1 MKQGRTLPALASE
14 LERQANAKRDFLAPA
29 QHLRVR
35 SNGHTDLILD
45 ESFMVNEIAHGQL
58 AEYAG
63 VPKSFYDRLRNEATA
78 LTVPSPRLG
87 NCPPSDVDPTQL
99 VQCENVPL
107 FDVLLNRLLFGKGGD
122 VRMIRTL
129 DGTVRAFLSDAFN
142 LDLDNFDVFRAAATA
157 IEQAGLGA
165 EHVASCEVTE
175 RRMYLKVVSPKL
187 EATIDPSNLIHP
199 HGGHHM
205 LKEPQVI
212 QAGFILSNSETGLGS
227 LSVQQVVY
235 KLQCTNLWIT
245 EDGYRQRHLGKTLEA
260 DTEGRVYRSDT
271 RQADAKARLLK
282 IRDHISD
289 ALNETRFKTLVAK
302 MQETTEVKLEGSIEK
317 IVEVTARKFGLAQP
331 EKEDVLK
338 NLIEGADLSLW
349 GLTNAIT
356 ATAQTA
362 PTYDR
367 STELEAIGGRFF
379 ALPPAEIRELVRA
392 A

>member
-1 MKQGRTLPALASE
+1 MKTGRTLPDLASE

-29 QHLRVR
+29 EALRVR
-35 SNGHTDLILD
+35 SNGHTDLLVN
-45 ESFMVNEIAHGQL
+45 EPFAVNEIAHGQL
-58 AEYAG
+58 ADYTG
-63 VPKSFYDRLRNEATA
+63 VPKSFYDRLRNEATD
-78 LTVPSPRLG
+78 LQIPTPRLG
-87 NCPPSDVDPTQL
+87 DCPQAVIDPTQL
-99 VQCENVPL
+99 VQCESTPL
-107 FDVLLNRLLFGKGGD
+107 FDVLLNRLLVGKGGD
-122 VRMIRTL
+122 VRMVRTL
-129 DGTVRAFLSDAFN
+129 DGKARAFLSDAFS
-142 LDLDNFDVFRAAATA
+142 LDLDNHDVFRAAAAA
-157 IEQAGLGA
+157 IEQAGLGP
-165 EHVASCEVTE
+165 EQVASCEVTE
-175 RRMYLKVVSPKL
+175 RRLYLKVVSPKL
-187 EATIDPSNLIHP
+187 EATIDPSNLTRP

-205 LKEPQVI
+205 LKEPQVV

-227 LSVQQVVY
+227 LVVQQTVFR
-235 KLQCTNLWIT
+235 LQCTNLWIT

-260 DTEGRVYRSDT
+260 GDDGRVYRSDT
-271 RQADAKARLLK
+271 RQADARARLLK
-282 IRDHISD
+282 IRDHIAD
-289 ALNETRFKTLVAK
+289 ALNETRFKMLVAK

-362 PTYDR
+362 ATYDR

-379 ALPPAEIRELVRA
+379 ALPAAEVRELVRA

>member
-1 MKQGRTLPALASE
+1 MKQGRTLPDLASE

-45 ESFMVNEIAHGQL
+45 EMFAVNEIAHGQI

-63 VPKSFYDRLRNEATA
+63 IPKSFYDRLRNEATA
-78 LTVPSPRLG
+78 LTVPTPRMG
-87 NCPPSDVDPTQL
+87 NCPPTEIDPTQL
-99 VQCENVPL
+99 VQCESVPL
-107 FDVLLNRLLFGKGGD
+107 FDVLLNRLLVGKGGD
-122 VRMIRTL
+122 VRMVRTL
-129 DGTVRAFLSDAFN
+129 DGKVRAFLSDAFN
-142 LDLDNFDVFRAAATA
+142 MDLDNHDVFRAAAAA
-157 IEQAGLGA
+157 IEQAGLGP

-175 RRMYLKVVSPKL
+175 RRLYLKVVSPKL
-187 EATIDPSNLIHP
+187 EATIDPSNLNRP

-205 LKEPQVI
+205 LREPQVV

-245 EDGYRQRHLGKTLEA
+245 EEAYRQRHLGKTLEA
-260 DTEGRVYRSDT
+260 DSQGMVYRSDT

-282 IRDHISD
+282 IRDHIAE
-289 ALNETRFKTLVAK
+289 ALSETRFKALVTK

-331 EKEDVLK
+331 EKEDVLR

-349 GLTNAIT
+349 GLSNAIT
-356 ATAQTA
+356 ATAQAA
-362 PTYDR
+362 PSYDR

-379 ALPPAEIRELVRA
+379 TLPAAEVRELVRA